1 MPPMRTFPPLKYKA
15 AERLRFGGFLTR
27 SSPEIEPCGGHSR
40 SDPKPPRPVKTGAQ
54 VLGQGE
60 HVAVQ
65 IAVRGRF
72 APSPPLP
79 PPTFS
84 PAATVWPLLGGK
96 QPLLLLRIRSDT
108 PARGATIPLGL
119 VTLRSSFSSR
129 GRGVG
134 SVCRSL
140 SGQPGPP
147 AAKKGAACPPWCV
160 WCDPGSPGGRG
171 HPGHPGCTPSGRP
184 ISSCSGR
191 R

>member
-1 MPPMRTFPPLKYKA
+1 M
-15 AERLRFGGFLTR
+15 
-27 SSPEIEPCGGHSR
+27 
-40 SDPKPPRPVKTGAQ
+40 
-54 VLGQGE
+54 LGQGE
-60 HVAVQ
+60 RVAFQ
-65 IAVRGRF
+65 NAVRGRF

-119 VTLRSSFSSR
+119 VTLRPSFLSR

-160 WCDPGSPGGRG
+160 WCDPGSPGGLGLPARETALWKKCSQRFEARK
-171 HPGHPGCTPSGRP
+171 PPKNY
-184 ISSCSGR
+184 ISSHSTDVR
-191 R
+191 SYFVN